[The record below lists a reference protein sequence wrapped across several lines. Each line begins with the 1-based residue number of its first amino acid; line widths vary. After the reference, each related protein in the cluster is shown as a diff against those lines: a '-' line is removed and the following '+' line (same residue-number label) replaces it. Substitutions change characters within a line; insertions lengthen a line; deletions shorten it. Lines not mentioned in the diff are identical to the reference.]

1 MTKDQKTTEITEAD
15 ASDVEKDVADTEG
28 VADVDLESDAEI
40 SEPDPTDDTDDQ
52 DETDLSEEEVSEEA
66 TDAQDDDI
74 PEDNQNDD
82 TAADEVSETPAP
94 VAEKSTSA
102 TPLILGG
109 AVAALIG
116 FGVSYVIPEGWPM
129 GAGTDAEI
137 SARIDTQAEQISD
150 LTSRLD
156 GLNVNDPDAAIAPV
170 EAWVKE
176 VTDQLQDSLNNVQE
190 QLTALDQ
197 RVETL
202 EKRPITG
209 DSASDDAV
217 AAYNRDVG
225 ELRDQLE
232 AQRSEIEAILA
243 DAQNRSQEAV
253 ANTRVAQANG
263 AISAVSQALTKGAGF
278 SEHLT
283 TLNALGVDIPTAL
296 SENAAGVMTL
306 ATLQGNFTDPARDA
320 LGASLQTNVEDG
332 SVSRLGGF
340 LRRQL
345 GMRSLTPREGNDA
358 NAVLSRAEFALQ
370 EGRISDTLSELAG
383 LPESGQALMAD
394 WVAQATTYE
403 NVTQALSELN
413 SAVSSGALATE

>member
-15 ASDVEKDVADTEG
+15 ASDVEKDVVDTQG
-28 VADVDLESDAEI
+28 VPDVDLESDAEI

-66 TDAQDDDI
+66 TDAQDNDI

-82 TAADEVSETPAP
+82 TTADEVSETPAA
-94 VAEKSTSA
+94 VAEKSSSA
-102 TPLILGG
+102 TPLFLGG

-116 FGVSYVIPEGWPM
+116 FGVSYVVPDGWPM
-129 GAGTDAEI
+129 GATDTEI
-137 SARIDTQAEQISD
+137 STRIDAQAEQITD
-150 LTSRLD
+150 LTSRFD

-176 VTDQLQDSLNNVQE
+176 VTDQLQDSLNTVQE

-197 RVETL
+197 RIETL

-283 TLNALGVDIPTAL
+283 TLNALGVDIPATL
-296 SENAAGVMTL
+296 SENAAGVLTL

-345 GMRSLTPREGNDA
+345 GMRSLTPREGDDA
-358 NAVLSRAEFALQ
+358 NAILSRAEFALQ
-370 EGRISDTLSELAG
+370 EGRVSDTLSELAG

-394 WVAQATTYE
+394 WIAQATTYE